1 MTAIATEALKFNFA
15 ELLHKEIINTTDSN
29 HFYVGIG
36 KSDQYDSASDNTV
49 DPVRVK
55 RDEQEAR
62 YNLESII
69 KVSETAMTFS
79 IPRNNWISGTIY
91 SAYNDNQVGYPTQP
105 YYVITEDQQ
114 IYICLA
120 NNRNTSGVAQPSTIK
135 PSFATEGVGN
145 HQAFKTA
152 DGYIWKYLY
161 ELSVVKVAA
170 FLSSNFMPV
179 GVFDSSTASGAA
191 EQDQAKIRKT
201 AVPGQIIGVEVVDP
215 GAGYSSTPTLNFI
228 GNGTGAAGTV
238 TLNGTTVG
246 KIDMN
251 CVISDSGFGSGYDFA
266 RAQLSG
272 GGTPSKP
279 AVLRPI
285 LGPTKGFGF
294 DARKD
299 LKSSSLMFNAKPAGA
314 QNNNFSITTT
324 GTFGGQSDFRQI
336 TLFKNIDYI
345 DSATAGNRVQVT
357 DARANRIVTL
367 TTKPAFVKDEK
378 ITGQTSGTVAHIDHI
393 DSTGGG
399 ALQIHYHFNHR
410 SDFRH
415 GTFSGSE
422 VLQGNTSGVFGTVDS
437 DSQPKIANLGAINRF
452 SGDVLYIDNRSRIIR
467 SASQTEDI
475 KIVLTI

>member
-1 MTAIATEALKFNFA
+1 MPAIATEALKFNFA
-15 ELLHKEIINTTDSN
+15 ELLHTQIINTSDNN

-36 KSDQYDSASDNTV
+36 KSDQYDSASDDTIN
-49 DPVRVK
+49 PVRVK

-69 KVSETAMTFS
+69 KVSETNMTFTV
-79 IPRNNWISGTIY
+79 PRNNWISGTVY
-91 SAYNDNQVGYPTQP
+91 SAYSDTQIGYPIQP
-105 YYVITEDQQ
+105 YYVITEDQH
-114 IYICLA
+114 IYVCLA
-120 NNRNTSGVAQPSTIK
+120 NNRNASGVAQPSTIK
-135 PSFATEGVGN
+135 PNFATEQVGV
-145 HQAFKTA
+145 HEPFKTA

-161 ELSVVKVAA
+161 ELTVVKVAS
-170 FLSSNFMPV
+170 FLSSGFMPV
-179 GVFDSSTASGAA
+179 GVFDSSTATISA

-201 AVPGQIIGVEVVDP
+201 AVPGQVIGVEVIDP
-215 GAGYSSTPTLNFI
+215 GAGYSSTPTLTI
-228 GNGTGAAGTV
+228 TGNGTGASGTV

-251 CVISDSGFGSGYDFA
+251 CVISDSGFGRGYDFA
-266 RAQLSG
+266 RATLTG
-272 GGTPSKP
+272 GGTPSK
-279 AVLRPI
+279 AAILRPI
-285 LGPTKGFGF
+285 LGPSEGFGH
-294 DARKD
+294 DPRRD
-299 LKSSSLMFNAKPAGA
+299 LKSSSIMFTAKPAGA
-314 QNNNFSITTT
+314 QNDNFSVSTT

-336 TLFKNIDYI
+336 TLLKNLDFE
-345 DSATAGNRVQVT
+345 DSAVPGNRVELT
-357 DARANRIVTL
+357 DARANRVVTL

-378 ITGQTSGTVAHIDHI
+378 ITGQTSGTIAHIDHI

-399 ALQIHYHFNHR
+399 ALRIHYHFNHR

-437 DSQPKIANLGAINRF
+437 DSQPKLVGGAIDRF